1 MRRRDF
7 ITLLGGTAMVWPVGA
22 RAQQPAMP
30 VIGLLGSA
38 TPDWYA
44 DRLRAFREGLGD
56 TGYVEGR
63 NVTIDMSYGV
73 NQAEGSRRAAAF
85 VDKILRGAKPG
96 ELPIEFSTKIEMA
109 INLKTAKAL
118 GLTVPPTL
126 LARADEVIE

>member
-1 MRRRDF
+1 MRRRAF
-7 ITLLGGTAMVWPVGA
+7 ITLLGGAAAWPLAA
-22 RAQQPAMP
+22 RAQQSGMP